1 MPMPWRA
8 ALCAAPT
15 ILVLAGSAWLAEHSR
30 GERARR
36 AAEECARGEVVIPTS
51 AVDEDRMH
59 RVALKHEA
67 VLDLLD
73 GRMTFDQVAARFWD
87 VTAGSAEGMTNLRE
101 SPEGSTDEQRIVH
114 QIVAFARV
122 QAARNPRRYG
132 AALARLESEAE
143 FRAGPLRAH

>member
-1 MPMPWRA
+1 
-8 ALCAAPT
+8 
-15 ILVLAGSAWLAEHSR
+15 
-30 GERARR
+30 
-36 AAEECARGEVVIPTS
+36 
-51 AVDEDRMH
+51 
-59 RVALKHEA
+59 
-67 VLDLLD
+67 LDLLD